1 MLKKVLVSALVV
13 TSMFV
18 AKPVMPYGTI
28 MAQDVTDCVQVTQ
41 YGGAVGIVCGAKHEP
56 VETGLADMN
65 PFMLA
70 SVFFSLAVASLVKS
84 KKIARAQVAL

>member
-13 TSMFV
+13 TSMFM
-18 AKPVMPYGTI
+18 AKPA
-28 MAQDVTDCVQVTQ
+28 MAEEDTNCVQVTQ

-70 SVFFSLAVASLVKS
+70 SMFFGLASVSLAKA

>member
-1 MLKKVLVSALVV
+1 MLKKVLVSALVI
-13 TSMFV
+13 TSLFV
-18 AKPVMPYGTI
+18 AKPVV
-28 MAQDVTDCVQVTQ
+28 AQEDTNCVQVTQ

-70 SVFFSLAVASLVKS
+70 SVFFGLAGASLVKS